1 MDRLVGAM
9 SLRIHYVSAT
19 GLSSH
24 GQCLEMNVI
33 GIEDSFL
40 LLGGD
45 SLKMMRMLNRVK
57 EKFGRKIAITDF
69 FLQPTIAQLSD
80 KLARP

>member
-1 MDRLVGAM
+1 
-9 SLRIHYVSAT
+9 
-19 GLSSH
+19 
-24 GQCLEMNVI
+24 MNVI